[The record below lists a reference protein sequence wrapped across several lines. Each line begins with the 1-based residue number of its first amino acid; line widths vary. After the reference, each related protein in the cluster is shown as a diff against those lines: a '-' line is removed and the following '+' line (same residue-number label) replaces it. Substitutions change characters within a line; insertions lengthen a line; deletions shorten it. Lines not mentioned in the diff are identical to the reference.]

1 MSSLDIIQ
9 WTAVAL
15 GIAEVLLASV
25 NKVWLYPTGIASI
38 LLSVYVLL
46 VRDLYADCLLHFY
59 YLIMSIYGWIY
70 WNRRQ
75 NKSEVRVT
83 FSSKTDWIIVL
94 VISFG
99 GWILLYLFLVYFT
112 PSNTPVLDSWVSAT
126 GCAGMW
132 LLARRK
138 VENWVLLNVSNAFA
152 IPLLIYKDVY
162 IMAGFTGFLF
172 IVACFGYFK
181 WKRLAYAVR

>member
-1 MSSLDIIQ
+1 VSPLEVIQ
-9 WTAVAL
+9 WIAVVL
-15 GIAEVLLASV
+15 GIAEVLLASA

-38 LLSVYVLL
+38 LLSVYVLV
-46 VRDLYADCLLHFY
+46 VRDLYADCLLHVY
-59 YLIMSIYGWIY
+59 YLVMSIYGWIY
-70 WNRRQ
+70 WNSKRNDKETRIT
-75 NKSEVRVT
+75 V
-83 FSSKTDWIIVL
+83 SSKADWVIAL

-99 GWILLYLFLVYFT
+99 GWMLLYLFLIYFT

-138 VENWVLLNVSNAFA
+138 VENWLLLNVSNAFA

-172 IVACFGYFK
+172 IVACFGYYRWRK
-181 WKRLAYAVR
+181 VAYAVR